1 MKNLNEVENKNGPVM
16 TGKVMTSSDG
26 VENPFIFSSAM
37 YQTLP
42 ARHSSARSRDREQVR
57 FMIKL
62 DNLIAISNTSNYF

>member
-16 TGKVMTSSDG
+16 TGKVKTSSDG

-57 FMIKL
+57 I
-62 DNLIAISNTSNYF
+62 LIYD

>member
-1 MKNLNEVENKNGPVM
+1 MKNLNEVEKNVM

-42 ARHSSARSRDREQVR
+42 ARHSSARSRDRDQVR
-57 FMIKL
+57 I
-62 DNLIAISNTSNYF
+62 LI